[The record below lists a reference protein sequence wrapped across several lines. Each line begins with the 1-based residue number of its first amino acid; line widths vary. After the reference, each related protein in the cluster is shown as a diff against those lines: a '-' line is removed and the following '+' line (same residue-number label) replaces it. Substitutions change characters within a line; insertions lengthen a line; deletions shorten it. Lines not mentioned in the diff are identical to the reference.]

1 MRYLL
6 VITFSLLFAAC
17 SAHNNGISAPT
28 INSHSTCSDNICGV
42 AELPWQEILRRK
54 NITAEPSQLPV
65 QSKMSAAVTQKIIR
79 DVYQSV
85 MATTNYHQDNEIY
98 GRFDLY
104 PTPRELEN
112 GKQNGIY
119 RGDCT
124 TFSHLFYY
132 KLIER
137 GIHPSR
143 LLRVRMDNLH
153 RQGPVTNHMTVL
165 VDNTWLLDNNEPS
178 RKVIRFMK
186 SSSTPK
192 MWISETKV
200 GWYMAARGNSPLL
213 DTRFKGFSMAMF

>member
-1 MRYLL
+1 MRYIL
-6 VITFSLLFAAC
+6 IISFSLLFAAC
-17 SAHNNGISAPT
+17 SAHNNNITRPT
-28 INSHSTCSDNICGV
+28 VDNYNACPTKVCGV

-54 NITAEPSQLPV
+54 NITSVSSHIP
-65 QSKMSAAVTQKIIR
+65 KHNNMSAKDTLKIIR
-79 DVYQSV
+79 DVYQQV
-85 MATTNYHQDNEIY
+85 MAITSYQHDNEVY

-104 PTPRELEN
+104 PTPTELEN
-112 GKQNGIY
+112 GKKNGFY

-132 KLIER
+132 KLIHR

-143 LLRVRMDNLH
+143 LLRVRMDTLH
-153 RQGPVTNHMTVL
+153 RQGPATNHMVVV

-178 RKVIRFMK
+178 KKVIRFEK

-192 MWISETKV
+192 MWISETKI

-213 DTRFKGFSMAMF
+213 DTRFKGFSTVMF